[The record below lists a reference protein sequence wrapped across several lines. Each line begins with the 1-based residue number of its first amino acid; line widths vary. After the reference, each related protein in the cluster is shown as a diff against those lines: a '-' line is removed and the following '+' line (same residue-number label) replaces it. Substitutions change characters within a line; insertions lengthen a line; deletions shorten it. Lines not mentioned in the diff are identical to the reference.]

1 MLTNRLWCQPSPRK
15 ISAAAGVR
23 LYATATHSG
32 IDMEFGVVSVVNLV
46 AATTDSGGGSD
57 R

>member
-1 MLTNRLWCQPSPRK
+1 MFTNRLWCQPSPRK